1 MKEKMTT
8 FVFGFLKNNIHL
20 ARTII
25 KIPREHYNNT
35 WHSHILKEREI
46 DEALGLHLKET
57 WQEIM
62 NKMVA
67 IVFVPAGVVR
77 ELQHFSCM
85 GCLRPNIWLKNKN
98 INEKRM
104 KHGILWWLAINKNLT
119 M

>member
-25 KIPREHYNNT
+25 KIPREHRENT

-57 WQEIM
+57 
-62 NKMVA
+62 
-67 IVFVPAGVVR
+67 
-77 ELQHFSCM
+77 
-85 GCLRPNIWLKNKN
+85 
-98 INEKRM
+98 
-104 KHGILWWLAINKNLT
+104 
-119 M
+119 